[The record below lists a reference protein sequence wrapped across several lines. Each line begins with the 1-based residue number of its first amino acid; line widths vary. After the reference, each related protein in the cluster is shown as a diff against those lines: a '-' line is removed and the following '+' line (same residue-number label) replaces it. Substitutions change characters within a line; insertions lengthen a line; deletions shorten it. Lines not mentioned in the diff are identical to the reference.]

1 MIEPGLYVKLIFRN
15 ATQAEGIVESWSDDI
30 SILVSPDGLSKFV
43 VLHTNEDLLGVKVCF
58 EEPETPTQNRRNFEE
73 VVEEFKEVYAQPSA
87 DELRIHNLAQLKS
100 LMNEQ
105 EKKITTDKLQDHT
118 ISEVRLPQ
126 YGLPSFISKPRTK

>member
-15 ATQAEGIVESWSDDI
+15 ATQAEGIVESWGDDI
-30 SILVSPDGLSKFV
+30 SILVSADGLSKFV

-73 VVEEFKEVYAQPSA
+73 TVEEFKEVYAQPSA
-87 DELRIHNLAQLKS
+87 DELRLHNLAHLKS

-105 EKKITTDKLQDHT
+105 EKKITTDKLQDHAV
-118 ISEVRLPQ
+118 SEIKQSQ
-126 YGLPSFISKPRTK
+126 YGLPSFIPRKK